1 MPDVVVH
8 IQFVGSGSFC
18 NAVDDGTGLCSPDGI
33 DGHPVLASKSK
44 ISQCSFAGRIVD
56 RNLAICQEQFQI

>member
-18 NAVDDGTGLCSPDGI
+18 NAVDDGTGLRSSDSI
-33 DGHPVLASKSK
+33 DGHPVLVPQSTV
-44 ISQCSFAGRIVD
+44 SQCP
-56 RNLAICQEQFQI
+56 LAVLFKHQDNMRRRVFDL

>member
-18 NAVDDGTGLCSPDGI
+18 NVVDDGTGLRSPDSI
-33 DGHPVLASKSK
+33 DGHPVLAPQSTVSQLVQDFVR
-44 ISQCSFAGRIVD
+44 ISRY
-56 RNLAICQEQFQI
+56 

>member
-18 NAVDDGTGLCSPDGI
+18 NVVDDGTGLLSPDSI
-33 DGHPVLASKSK
+33 DGHPVLAPQSTVSQLVQDFVR
-44 ISQCSFAGRIVD
+44 ISRY
-56 RNLAICQEQFQI
+56 